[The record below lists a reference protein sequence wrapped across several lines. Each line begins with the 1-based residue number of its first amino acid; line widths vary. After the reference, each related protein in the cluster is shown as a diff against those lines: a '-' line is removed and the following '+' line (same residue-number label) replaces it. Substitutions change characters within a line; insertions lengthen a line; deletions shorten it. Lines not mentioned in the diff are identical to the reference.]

1 MTETRANL
9 IFLAAVLALVA
20 PGVFILFN
28 KKLEGP
34 GRSTMPPATRNAAAF
49 MDPTPGG
56 LPMQRY
62 VPAMV
67 GSFVTGLARHN
78 ARSPGL
84 VSLVEGQTWQA
95 VTSERRNLQL
105 VAHDPSPGAN
115 KYCLIIWFDR
125 PVPIES
131 MYTWSA
137 VLPSGEKVPAQ
148 IEALHTINL
157 PPDLREE
164 LQTAGYIRPP
174 AVIAWTQV
182 KFTAPEKAVSLEFNF
197 KAGEN
202 NRIDR
207 IDLTSINSTTPMTR
221 P

>member
-1 MTETRANL
+1 
-9 IFLAAVLALVA
+9 
-20 PGVFILFN
+20 
-28 KKLEGP
+28 
-34 GRSTMPPATRNAAAF
+34 
-49 MDPTPGG
+49 
-56 LPMQRY
+56 
-62 VPAMV
+62 
-67 GSFVTGLARHN
+67 
-78 ARSPGL
+78 
-84 VSLVEGQTWQA
+84 
-95 VTSERRNLQL
+95 
-105 VAHDPSPGAN
+105 
-115 KYCLIIWFDR
+115 
-125 PVPIES
+125 VPIES